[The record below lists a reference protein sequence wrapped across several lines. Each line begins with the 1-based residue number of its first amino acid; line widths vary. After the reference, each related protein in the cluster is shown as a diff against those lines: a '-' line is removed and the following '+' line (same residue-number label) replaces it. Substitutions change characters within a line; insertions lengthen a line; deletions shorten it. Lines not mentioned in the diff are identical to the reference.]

1 MPSCFIKREAIAPFF
16 IYLQNF
22 FKNYLVGF
30 AYFLFVFFIY
40 IILIEVSI
48 LFLFYLFYILFLIF
62 YEILFPIQFQSKIEK
77 NFNFA
82 YLLLLFYK

>member
-62 YEILFPIQFQSKIEK
+62 YEVLFPIQF
-77 NFNFA
+77 
-82 YLLLLFYK
+82 